1 MFTNKTF
8 WKDTLERAI
17 KTFAQSLVAVG
28 LSGATG
34 VLDVDWVNALS
45 VALLATLVSVF
56 TSIGSGTVGDDSA
69 SVLKLQEK
77 ESSSGDMANSRFISL
92 SGSTPRLRSMVIF
105 RPSKPVSSRMSAIS
119 FTLPCFTRSMT
130 RSTITSMV
138 VVGGICVTSMQ
149 FWDLS

>member
-45 VALLATLVSVF
+45 VALLATLVSVL
-56 TSIGSGTVGDDSA
+56 TSIGSGTVGDQSA
-69 SVLKLQEK
+69 SAINLNK
-77 ESSSGDMANSRFISL
+77 ED
-92 SGSTPRLRSMVIF
+92 
-105 RPSKPVSSRMSAIS
+105 
-119 FTLPCFTRSMT
+119 
-130 RSTITSMV
+130 
-138 VVGGICVTSMQ
+138 
-149 FWDLS
+149 

>member
-1 MFTNKTF
+1 MFTNKKF

-56 TSIGSGTVGDDSA
+56 TSIGSGTIGDDSA
-69 SVLKLQEK
+69 SVVKLQEK
-77 ESSSGDMANSRFISL
+77 E
-92 SGSTPRLRSMVIF
+92 
-105 RPSKPVSSRMSAIS
+105 
-119 FTLPCFTRSMT
+119 
-130 RSTITSMV
+130 
-138 VVGGICVTSMQ
+138 
-149 FWDLS
+149 